1 MDVKKKLRNNLI
13 RQIQQLST
21 AKLNEITKALSKI
34 ERQFKS
40 KDKTLALAGAW
51 KDLDNDTFN
60 ELTKKLHEIRTHDRQ
75 IN

>member
-1 MDVKKKLRNNLI
+1 MALFSLRNNLI

-21 AKLNEITKALSKI
+21 DKLNEITKVLSKI

-40 KDKTLALAGAW
+40 KDKTLELAGTW
-51 KDLDNDTFN
+51 KDLDKETFA
-60 ELTKKLHEIRTHDRQ
+60 ELTEKLHENRTHDRQ